1 MQIGPYQIKPP
12 LALAPMAGI
21 TDKPFR
27 VLCRRLGAGYAV
39 AEMTSADPRLRVSEL
54 SRRRRDL
61 AGEPPPRAV
70 QLLGDDPAELA
81 EAARQAVAEGAQIV
95 DINMGCPAK
104 RVCNR
109 EAGSALLRDETLV
122 ARILEAVVRAAAVPV
137 TLKMRTGY
145 ARAMRNGPRIARIAE
160 NSGVQA
166 LAVHGRTREDR
177 FLGQA
182 EYDTIAEI
190 KSLVRIPVFAN
201 GDIDSPEKA
210 QAVLRQTQADGL
222 MIGRAAQGRPWIFRE
237 IAHFLATGQ
246 RLPPPSP
253 QQIATWLGEHLAQLY
268 THHGAEQ
275 GVLIARKHIGWYLA
289 QHPENRALRPL
300 LLSAPTAAAQLK
312 AVEEAFARL
321 PIAA

>member
-27 VLCRRLGAGYAV
+27 VFCRRLGAGYAV
-39 AEMTSADPRLRVSEL
+39 AEMTSADPRLRASEL

-61 AGEPPPRAV
+61 AGEPAPRAV

-122 ARILEAVVRAAAVPV
+122 ARILEAVVRAVAVPV

-145 ARAMRNGPRIARIAE
+145 ARAKRNGPRIARIAE
-160 NSGVQA
+160 DSGVQA

-177 FLGQA
+177 FLGRA
-182 EYDTIAEI
+182 EYETIAEI

-222 MIGRAAQGRPWIFRE
+222 MIGRAAQGRPWIFKE

-246 RLPPPSP
+246 RLPPPEP
-253 QQIATWLGEHLAQLY
+253 RQIVTWLKEHLAQLY
-268 THHGAEQ
+268 AHYGDEQ

-289 QHPENRALRPL
+289 HHPDNRALRPL
-300 LLSAPTAAAQLK
+300 LLSAPTAVAQLK
-312 AVEEAFARL
+312 AVEEAFASL